1 MRINIKSILTVGFAT
16 LLCACTDL
24 DERLYDQVG
33 MDDYGQTDSEIAT
46 IVGGAYASL
55 RGYDTPEGLA
65 CWVGSEFVFFLDET
79 VSDEACIPTRGPDWY
94 DGGVYQDIQRHIF
107 KPDNKLFE
115 SYWKYCYN
123 GITRVNSII
132 YQVDK
137 SGLTDDAKNN
147 VKAELRGLRAYY
159 YSLLLDRFGAVPIST
174 NFEDE
179 GLPAKSSRADVF
191 KFVETE
197 LLDVVDLLNPN
208 PIYGRFTQ
216 AVAYGVLARI
226 YLNAEVYINTARW
239 DDCVKYCD
247 KVRGYMLEPS
257 YFTNFARDN
266 EKSQEIMLAATFDHT
281 MGTTGN
287 YLASMTYNNDQKYAF
302 DPAGIWQWSANGIS
316 AQPGLYSSFEEKDV
330 RRSSLLIGEQINL
343 STGSVIV
350 TDKGDQLIY
359 TEDIR
364 SIDDAGLVEG
374 ARLHKYAVHADD
386 KWERDYDWVLMR
398 YAEIIM
404 MNAEANFR
412 LGNEAVA
419 LSLVNQLRAR
429 AGLDALSSLTLEA
442 LDEEWRHEFVFEG
455 LRRTVN
461 IRFGT
466 FFKPWWEKETV
477 TEEYKKVF
485 PIPANVLTLN
495 PKLEQNPDYQ

>member
-1 MRINIKSILTVGFAT
+1 MRINIKSILTVGLAAW
-16 LLCACTDL
+16 LCACTDL
-24 DERLYDQVG
+24 DERLYDKVS
-33 MDDYGQTDSEIAT
+33 MDEYGQTDSEIAT

-65 CWVGSEFVFFLDET
+65 CWVGSGFVFFLDET
-79 VSDEACIPTRGPDWY
+79 VSDEACIPPRGPDWY

-137 SGLTDDAKNN
+137 SGLTDAAKDN

-179 GLPAKSSRADVF
+179 GLPAKSSREDVF

-197 LLDVVDLLNPN
+197 LLDVVDLLNTN

-226 YLNAEVYINTARW
+226 YLNAEVYIKTARW
-239 DDCVKYCD
+239 EDCIAACD
-247 KVRGYMLEPS
+247 KVRGYMLEPEYS
-257 YFTNFARDN
+257 TNFARDN
-266 EKSQEIMLAATFDHT
+266 EKSQEIMLAATFDNA

-302 DPAGIWQWSANGIS
+302 DPAGIWQWAANGIC
-316 AQPGLYSSFEEKDV
+316 AQPGLYSSFEETDV
-330 RRSSLLIGEQINL
+330 RRKSLLIGEQINL
-343 STGSVIV
+343 STGSVII
-350 TDKGDQLIY
+350 TDKGEQLIY
-359 TEDIR
+359 TEEVR

-404 MNAEANFR
+404 MNAEANYR
-412 LGNEAVA
+412 IGNETVA

-429 AGLDALSSLTLEA
+429 AGLDALASLSLDA
-442 LDEEWRHEFVFEG
+442 LDQEWKHEFVFEG

-466 FFKPWWEKETV
+466 FFKPWWEKETE
-477 TEEYKKVF
+477 TEQYKKVF

-495 PKLEQNPDYQ
+495 PNLVQNPDYQ